1 MQKFNLFLFI
11 TGLIIVF
18 YTIIVGLTIE
28 VPLLPVIG
36 ESIRFLFYHVPMWI
50 VMFAMWFLSFIY
62 SIRFLKNP
70 INEEFELR
78 ALSLS
83 KVGILFAILGIAS
96 GMIWA
101 KYTWGKMWIN
111 DPKLN
116 GAAISLLAYFAYLI
130 LHKSSGSKELI
141 QRIASIYNIMCFMLM
156 MVLTMI
162 MPRIT
167 EYSIHPGSKGGQTFI
182 TGGMDF
188 NLQIVFYPAII
199 GWLLIGWYIYQVQF
213 RKDNSKKNHLL
224 K

>member
-1 MQKFNLFLFI
+1 MHKFNLVLFI
-11 TGLIIVF
+11 TGIIIVI
-18 YTIIVGLTIE
+18 YTIVVGLTID

-36 ESIRFLFYHVPMWI
+36 QSIRFLFYHVPMWI
-50 VMFAMWFLSFIY
+50 VMFAMWLLSFIY

-70 INEEFELR
+70 NNHEYELR
-78 ALSLS
+78 AFSLS
-83 KVGILFAILGIAS
+83 KVGVLFAVLGIVS

-116 GAAISLLAYFAYLI
+116 GAAISLLAYFAYL
-130 LHKSSGSKELI
+130 LLRKSSGSKELI

-156 MVLTMI
+156 LVLTMI

-167 EYSIHPGSKGGQTFI
+167 QYSIHPGNKGGQSFI
-182 TGGMDF
+182 AGEMDF
-188 NLQIVFYPAII
+188 NLQIVFYPALV
-199 GWLLIGWYIYQVQF
+199 GWLLIAWYIYQIQF
-213 RKDNSKKNHLL
+213 KYDKLKNL